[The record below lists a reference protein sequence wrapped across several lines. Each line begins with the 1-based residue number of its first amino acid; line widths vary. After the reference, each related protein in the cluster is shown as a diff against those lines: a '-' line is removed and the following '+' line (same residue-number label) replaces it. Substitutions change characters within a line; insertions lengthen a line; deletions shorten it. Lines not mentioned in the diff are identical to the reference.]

1 MDEAKANGTYLKA
14 PNGKASNLNER
25 QWVQV
30 RTKAF
35 KDWFGDWELAA
46 KVVKI
51 ISANV
56 EHGFKNFAEARKWA
70 KGNLLGTYINP
81 EIGEIVVSGKAIDK
95 YLSSKAV
102 EQSHSRDAHWSA
114 LQVLPRLIENSIVGE
129 IHEDRDKNSNIK
141 DIVRLFGAMNI
152 GNETSRVKIT
162 VKRYSDNNTPN
173 KAYTYEVTEIE
184 PLDGHWTTH
193 TQNADFV
200 PTSNDSITGAKL
212 LKGIENSKGLPILN
226 SSKVVDENGE
236 PKVVY
241 HQTNKTIYRNVENG
255 KLWDDLDWQEKQ
267 EWEERDDWED
277 YWEEEDFYEFSRTNA
292 RTTNE
297 FDGFFFAPKY
307 DEYHEYGDRTI
318 EAFLNIRKPA
328 SQDDYYID
336 AQYNDAGKK
345 ERIRLQEEGFDGVIR
360 MEGNEV
366 WEYVAFDPTQI
377 KSATDNVGTFDA
389 SNPDIRYSL
398 ASEQVESVLED
409 YTLNKDN
416 ALDFEYA
423 LMQSIAGQSH
433 SANPSYKMLDG
444 VEIRV
449 KDHTP
454 DWDNFVDWETDKV
467 KSEKIL
473 NVTVGDYEDTDY
485 RRSKEDYESFV
496 EAHPETT
503 AVNVDIE
510 DGTSLADALS
520 QIHEALK
527 EKGIDFEFAP
537 DYSWTKWSE
546 YSTAEQSDSEMRYSL
561 IQPTDEKATFDNF
574 FENSTAIYTILPN
587 NKRPKG
593 KPNFESNSGSEY
605 WYGEDEGGKYVI
617 RESDHWSTEISN
629 NAQTKS
635 FNDKP
640 DAFGNIASC
649 FWAID
654 IRGLKREQYAPYS
667 TEGVKQVSYNIVL
680 NKS

>member
-1 MDEAKANGTYLKA
+1 MQAKKAATSAEKKAQKSRFSLTDLTEEEQSIVDEAKANGTYLKA

-25 QWVQV
+25 QWIQV
-30 RTKAF
+30 RTQAF

-193 TQNADFV
+193 AQNADFV

-255 KLWDDLDWQEKQ
+255 KLWDDLDWREKQ
-267 EWEERDDWED
+267 EWEERDDWDE

-297 FDGFFFAPKY
+297 FDGFFFAPEY

-318 EAFLNIRKPA
+318 EAFW
-328 SQDDYYID
+328 
-336 AQYNDAGKK
+336 KK
-345 ERIRLQEEGFDGVIR
+345 
-360 MEGNEV
+360 
-366 WEYVAFDPTQI
+366 
-377 KSATDNVGTFDA
+377 
-389 SNPDIRYSL
+389 
-398 ASEQVESVLED
+398 
-409 YTLNKDN
+409 
-416 ALDFEYA
+416 
-423 LMQSIAGQSH
+423 
-433 SANPSYKMLDG
+433 
-444 VEIRV
+444 
-449 KDHTP
+449 
-454 DWDNFVDWETDKV
+454 KV
-467 KSEKIL
+467 Q
-473 NVTVGDYEDTDY
+473 
-485 RRSKEDYESFV
+485 R
-496 EAHPETT
+496 
-503 AVNVDIE
+503 
-510 DGTSLADALS
+510 
-520 QIHEALK
+520 
-527 EKGIDFEFAP
+527 
-537 DYSWTKWSE
+537 
-546 YSTAEQSDSEMRYSL
+546 
-561 IQPTDEKATFDNF
+561 QP
-574 FENSTAIYTILPN
+574 
-587 NKRPKG
+587 
-593 KPNFESNSGSEY
+593 
-605 WYGEDEGGKYVI
+605 
-617 RESDHWSTEISN
+617 
-629 NAQTKS
+629 
-635 FNDKP
+635 
-640 DAFGNIASC
+640 
-649 FWAID
+649 
-654 IRGLKREQYAPYS
+654 
-667 TEGVKQVSYNIVL
+667 
-680 NKS
+680 